1 MLGRAYS
8 ELPRETVESGWSEVW
23 SLHFF
28 ALCHKM
34 ENLRLK
40 KGAACVSKTTQR
52 VEKLPSAVSWAPL
65 RGLRPW
71 ICGVLDW
78 FLGVWD
84 HFGATDRP
92 DIDFFNSLG
101 GLWDTKFALSGF
113 ELLASTDM

>member
-52 VEKLPSAVSWAPL
+52 VEKLPIACFWPSVQLLKRLFRGSKARFGSADGPSVE
-65 RGLRPW
+65 
-71 ICGVLDW
+71 
-78 FLGVWD
+78 
-84 HFGATDRP
+84 
-92 DIDFFNSLG
+92 FFNTLVRYWHTRVVSPAVRV
-101 GLWDTKFALSGF
+101 TS
-113 ELLASTDM
+113 